1 MRLLLFLTSL
11 GFLISFGTV
20 VRAEKSPVVEIERA
34 FGSGDAEKLLPYL
47 GSTIDLRILETE
59 NLYGNAQAKV
69 LLSNFFTANPLAGF
83 VVIHRKMRSDNSFFI
98 GTYSSRTNAYRV
110 SIFLKIEQDK
120 TRITQI
126 LIQNQGS

>member
-11 GFLISFGTV
+11 VFLISFGTV

-69 LLSNFFTANPLAGF
+69 LLSNFFKAHPPAGF
-83 VVIHRKMRSDNSFFI
+83 VVIHRKMRSDNSSFI